1 MVFQQNYNQDL
12 PYIPY
17 NSENK
22 DYARFNRRNPTR
34 AESLMW
40 NIVLKWN
47 KTWYRFVRQKI
58 LCADFYCSKLLLMI
72 EIDWWYHYETWEEDE
87 NRENWMESKW
97 IKTVRFTNDEIEKN
111 IDWVVQYLNEIIKER
126 EIWL

>member
-111 IDWVVQYLNEIIKER
+111 IDWVVQYI
-126 EIWL
+126 